1 MKARNASYKG
11 DIMSGQLDYGTTSNN
26 AGAARMSLA
35 TAFSEGIYH
44 RAGGTLAGRPLTD
57 NPHEVGSPDHDAWDR
72 GWAVADAVAPS
83 GTISQASAPGVAI
96 PTNVVVDV

>member
-1 MKARNASYKG
+1 
-11 DIMSGQLDYGTTSNN
+11 MSGQLDYGTTSNN
-26 AGAARMSLA
+26 AGAARISLA

-44 RAGGTLAGRPLTD
+44 RAGGTLSGRPLTD

-83 GTISQASAPGVAI
+83 GTISQSSAPGVAI